1 MWRGGMRDAGG
12 IRDETGARARR
23 DARRTGAAAG
33 QERGGGARAQRRG
46 ARVRRAPFPLE
57 CGAVPAAGAIRGF
70 CVIIGL
76 ENIEGE
82 QAHHD

>member
-1 MWRGGMRDAGG
+1 MRDAGG
-12 IRDETGARARR
+12 IRDETGTRAQRG
-23 DARRTGAAAG
+23 ARRTGAAAG
-33 QERGGGARAQRRG
+33 RERGGGARGCGGRR
-46 ARVRRAPFPLE
+46 FPLE

-82 QAHHD
+82 QAYHD